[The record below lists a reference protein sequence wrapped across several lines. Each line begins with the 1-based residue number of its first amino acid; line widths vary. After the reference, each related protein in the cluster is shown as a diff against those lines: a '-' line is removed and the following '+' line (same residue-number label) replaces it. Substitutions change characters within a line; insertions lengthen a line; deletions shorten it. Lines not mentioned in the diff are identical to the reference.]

1 MRTIFSFV
9 SMCALLF
16 VVYFQINYIK
26 ADWCQAEVD
35 LLRLNSDSIINH
47 FNIEREE

>member
-26 ADWCQAEVD
+26 ADWCSWEVEKGIF
-35 LLRLNSDSIINH
+35 LLEDILNKM
-47 FNIEREE
+47 EEK

>member
-16 VVYFQINYIK
+16 VVYFQITYIK
-26 ADWCQAEVD
+26 ADWCSWEVEKGIF
-35 LLRLNSDSIINH
+35 LLEDILNKM
-47 FNIEREE
+47 EEK